1 MKNYSFGLV
10 GYQALFNN
18 CSELKVQNKTVL
30 YIDKMYWRWSSW
42 WVRLLGAITDVPG
55 DIMCGSHHKSFFYTA
70 EVVAM
75 AVNNSPFL
83 TRLTRAISFN
93 VLLTRLLGSNKTNSN
108 FFFSR
113 FGAKLWN
120 EIPCNIRHLPKN
132 KFKKTLRKLLFD
144 ILNSEDDYID
154 TPTLIK
160 KVKLAK
166 NVEK

>member
-1 MKNYSFGLV
+1 
-10 GYQALFNN
+10 
-18 CSELKVQNKTVL
+18 
-30 YIDKMYWRWSSW
+30 
-42 WVRLLGAITDVPG
+42 
-55 DIMCGSHHKSFFYTA
+55 
-70 EVVAM
+70 M

>member
-1 MKNYSFGLV
+1 MYFW
-10 GYQALFNN
+10 QDFW
-18 CSELKVQNKTVL
+18 VQ
-30 YIDKMYWRWSSW
+30 IRQ
-42 WVRLLGAITDVPG
+42 IQ
-55 DIMCGSHHKSFFYTA
+55 I
-70 EVVAM
+70 
-75 AVNNSPFL
+75 
-83 TRLTRAISFN
+83 
-93 VLLTRLLGSNKTNSN
+93 

-113 FGAKLWN
+113 FGVKLWN